1 MDVKPMDIE
10 EGVYSWNYPFYVR
23 DLSIHLFWYPGGN
36 ILCGLLEAIP
46 KETEGWLYQERAEL
60 IERKAFERL
69 CCCLLAKLYAT
80 LFSTPWSVP
89 SRLLY
94 PWDFPGKN
102 TWVGAISCSRGSS
115 QPRDQICI
123 SCITGGLFPT
133 EPLGEARNNVMR
145 RNQKRIK

>member
-1 MDVKPMDIE
+1 MDVKPIDIE
-10 EGVYSWNYPFYVR
+10 EGMYSWNNPFYVR
-23 DLSIHLFWYPGGN
+23 DLSIHLVWYLGGN

-69 CCCLLAKLYAT
+69 CCCLLAKLYVT
-80 LFSTPWSVP
+80 LFATPWSVP

-102 TWVGAISCSRGSS
+102 TWVGAISCSRVSS

-133 EPLGEARNNVMR
+133 EPLGKPEIM
-145 RNQKRIK
+145 